1 MLEVNQ
7 PDPIVGDDQIFLHN
21 FVDSLRHFEITMFE
35 TSFNQQIEQVD
46 LQVDAVVWFQL
57 SYDLP

>member
-1 MLEVNQ
+1 MVLEVNQ

-46 LQVDAVVWFQL
+46 LQVDAVV
-57 SYDLP
+57 